1 VVLAGSLTLTPGA
14 ATVAWSGAA
23 APIQVVPD
31 TLPPAEGGGAWTGE
45 EDTTEFEVRNLTL
58 HPGPA
63 VVHWTGSRPTV
74 LRELPPLRVRLPRFR
89 RREPVPLP
97 QPVPL
102 PPVLRLEPGVGV
114 VAWTGAR
121 ADLQIDSYIPLSD
134 YQQLQ
139 RRVKELEAARDE
151 EAVLF
156 AALTAD

>member
-14 ATVAWSGAA
+14 GTVAWSGAA

-97 QPVPL
+97 QPAPSSGSNRV
-102 PPVLRLEPGVGV
+102 PVLSHGPGR
-114 VAWTGAR
+114 AR
-121 ADLQIDSYIPLSD
+121 TYRSTPTSRSATTSSFNAASKNS
-134 YQQLQ
+134 
-139 RRVKELEAARDE
+139 RRPGMKKRSCSPP
-151 EAVLF
+151 
-156 AALTAD
+156 